1 MTNLRL
7 TGFLIFGL
15 ALTMGI
21 VLWVWQAH
29 LWASVLFALAF
40 LQGLIIALNW
50 NKERKRR
57 KFRKL

>member
-21 VLWVWQAH
+21 VLWVWQEH

-50 NKERKRR
+50 NQERKRR

>member
-21 VLWVWQAH
+21 VLWVWQEQ
-29 LWASVLFALAF
+29 LWAAVLFALAF